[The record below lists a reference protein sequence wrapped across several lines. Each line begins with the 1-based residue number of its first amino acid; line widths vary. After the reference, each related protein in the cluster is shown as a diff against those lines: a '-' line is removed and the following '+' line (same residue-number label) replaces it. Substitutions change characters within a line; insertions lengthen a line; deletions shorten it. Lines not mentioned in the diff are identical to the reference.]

1 MSAATSPGTG
11 LAYGLRR
18 VCAAWGMARSSFY
31 AMTSGQ
37 NAERPPAKRRGPKPA
52 ISDQALLVAIEAD
65 LETSPWE
72 GEGYRKVWAR
82 LRVCRDIR
90 VARKRVLRLMRENNL
105 LSPHRCR
112 RRGGNPHDGEIITHA
127 PNLMWGTDGVR
138 VFTVD
143 DGWGW
148 IFTAVEHWNA
158 ECVGWHVCKRGDRFA
173 ALQPISM
180 GLAGL
185 YGSTAAGAARG
196 LALRM
201 DHGSQYLSDHFTNQ
215 IKFWG
220 IQPSYAFV
228 AEPQT
233 NGVAERFN
241 RTLKEQIIHGRIYRN
256 IAELRDAVRDFVEL
270 YNAQWIVEKKRLPE
284 PRSSSSGVARRD
296 LNQARRVRQTC
307 VQGTGCATVDRGY
320 VDFARLYVLHQA
332 GAFFVTRA
340 KSNIDAHRVYSAPT
354 DRSTGIICDQTIS
367 LDGFYTRQDY
377 PELLRRIRFKD
388 PESGKTLV
396 FITNNFSLPAA
407 TICALYKS
415 RWQVELFF
423 KWIKQHLRIKQ
434 FYGTSENAVKTQIW
448 IAVSVYVLVAIV
460 KKRLDLDASLYT
472 LLQILSV
479 TLFEKMPIHQALA
492 GDENRCNAS

>member
-37 NAERPPAKRRGPKPA
+37 HAEQPPAKRRGPKPA

-65 LETSPWE
+65 LEASPWE

-307 VQGTGCATVDRGY
+307 VQGTGCATMRDDKYIYVNSTRGRVKDRNLRARPELTLMLLNPENVHHWISIEGKVVSMVDEDDPENGHL
-320 VDFARLYVLHQA
+320 A
-332 GAFFVTRA
+332 TE
-340 KSNIDAHRVYSAPT
+340 NIDVLSELYLGVSPYPYRIPEDQVRVMYKVQPT
-354 DRSTGIICDQTIS
+354 
-367 LDGFYTRQDY
+367 
-377 PELLRRIRFKD
+377 RIVTF
-388 PESGKTLV
+388 G
-396 FITNNFSLPAA
+396 PA
-407 TICALYKS
+407 
-415 RWQVELFF
+415 
-423 KWIKQHLRIKQ
+423 
-434 FYGTSENAVKTQIW
+434 
-448 IAVSVYVLVAIV
+448 
-460 KKRLDLDASLYT
+460 
-472 LLQILSV
+472 
-479 TLFEKMPIHQALA
+479 
-492 GDENRCNAS
+492 

>member
-1 MSAATSPGTG
+1 MTDNFEKKVAVDGPVVNAGEFGSSTFSPGQALPAGPLGLGQRWTVARKREVVLRLLRGEPVQLLSRQLGVEIFRLEQWREKAIGGIDASLKQRKGDPVQAELDSAMKRIGELTMQVELLEAKTEDLRPFGAAEVAAMSAATSPGTG

-37 NAERPPAKRRGPKPA
+37 HAEQPPAKRRGPKPA

-65 LETSPWE
+65 LEASPWE

-112 RRGGNPHDGEIITHA
+112 RRGGNPHDGEIITYA

-270 YNAQWIVEKKRLPE
+270 YNAQWIVEK
-284 PRSSSSGVARRD
+284 
-296 LNQARRVRQTC
+296 T
-307 VQGTGCATVDRGY
+307 AT
-320 VDFARLYVLHQA
+320 
-332 GAFFVTRA
+332 
-340 KSNIDAHRVYSAPT
+340 
-354 DRSTGIICDQTIS
+354 
-367 LDGFYTRQDY
+367 
-377 PELLRRIRFKD
+377 
-388 PESGKTLV
+388 
-396 FITNNFSLPAA
+396 
-407 TICALYKS
+407 
-415 RWQVELFF
+415 
-423 KWIKQHLRIKQ
+423 
-434 FYGTSENAVKTQIW
+434 
-448 IAVSVYVLVAIV
+448 
-460 KKRLDLDASLYT
+460 
-472 LLQILSV
+472 
-479 TLFEKMPIHQALA
+479 
-492 GDENRCNAS
+492 

>member
-1 MSAATSPGTG
+1 MTDNFEKKVAVDGPVVNAGELGSSTFSPGQALPAGPLGLGQRWTVARKREVVLRLLRDEPVQLLSRQLGVAIFRLEQWREKAIGGIDASLKQRKGDPVQAELDSAMKRIGELTMQVELLEAKTETFGPLGAAEVAAMSAATSPGTG

-37 NAERPPAKRRGPKPA
+37 HAEQPPAKRRGPKPA

-65 LETSPWE
+65 LEASPWE

-158 ECVGWHVCKRGDRFA
+158 ECVGWHVGKRGDRFA

-270 YNAQWIVEKKRLPE
+270 YNAQWIVEKNGYLSP
-284 PRSSSSGVARRD
+284 A
-296 LNQARRVRQTC
+296 QAR
-307 VQGTGCATVDRGY
+307 
-320 VDFARLYVLHQA
+320 QA
-332 GAFFVTRA
+332 WHAA
-340 KSNIDAHRVYSAPT
+340 
-354 DRSTGIICDQTIS
+354 IS
-367 LDGFYTRQDY
+367 
-377 PELLRRIRFKD
+377 IR
-388 PESGKTLV
+388 
-396 FITNNFSLPAA
+396 PAA
-407 TICALYKS
+407 
-415 RWQVELFF
+415 
-423 KWIKQHLRIKQ
+423 
-434 FYGTSENAVKTQIW
+434 
-448 IAVSVYVLVAIV
+448 
-460 KKRLDLDASLYT
+460 
-472 LLQILSV
+472 
-479 TLFEKMPIHQALA
+479 
-492 GDENRCNAS
+492 

>member
-1 MSAATSPGTG
+1 MTDNFEKKVAVDGPVVNAGELGSSTFSPGQALPAGPLGLGQRWTVARKREVVLRLLRDEPVQLLSRQLGVEIFRLEQWREKAIGGIDASLKQRKGDPVQAELDSAMKRIGELTMQVELLEAKTETFGPLGRQEVAAMSAATSPGTG

-37 NAERPPAKRRGPKPA
+37 HAEQPPAKRRGPKPA

-65 LETSPWE
+65 LEASPWE

-270 YNAQWIVEKKRLPE
+270 YNAQWIVEKNGYLSP
-284 PRSSSSGVARRD
+284 A
-296 LNQARRVRQTC
+296 QAR
-307 VQGTGCATVDRGY
+307 
-320 VDFARLYVLHQA
+320 QA
-332 GAFFVTRA
+332 WHAA
-340 KSNIDAHRVYSAPT
+340 
-354 DRSTGIICDQTIS
+354 IS
-367 LDGFYTRQDY
+367 
-377 PELLRRIRFKD
+377 IR
-388 PESGKTLV
+388 
-396 FITNNFSLPAA
+396 PAA
-407 TICALYKS
+407 
-415 RWQVELFF
+415 
-423 KWIKQHLRIKQ
+423 
-434 FYGTSENAVKTQIW
+434 
-448 IAVSVYVLVAIV
+448 
-460 KKRLDLDASLYT
+460 
-472 LLQILSV
+472 
-479 TLFEKMPIHQALA
+479 
-492 GDENRCNAS
+492 

>member
-1 MSAATSPGTG
+1 
-11 LAYGLRR
+11 
-18 VCAAWGMARSSFY
+18 
-31 AMTSGQ
+31 
-37 NAERPPAKRRGPKPA
+37 
-52 ISDQALLVAIEAD
+52 
-65 LETSPWE
+65 
-72 GEGYRKVWAR
+72 
-82 LRVCRDIR
+82 
-90 VARKRVLRLMRENNL
+90 
-105 LSPHRCR
+105 
-112 RRGGNPHDGEIITHA
+112 
-127 PNLMWGTDGVR
+127 MWGTDGVR

-296 LNQARRVRQTC
+296 LNQARRRETNLC
-307 VQGTGCATVDRGY
+307 PRTGCATRTSGVKSSR
-320 VDFARLYVLHQA
+320 ARA
-332 GAFFVTRA
+332 M
-340 KSNIDAHRVYSAPT
+340 
-354 DRSTGIICDQTIS
+354 
-367 LDGFYTRQDY
+367 
-377 PELLRRIRFKD
+377 
-388 PESGKTLV
+388 
-396 FITNNFSLPAA
+396 
-407 TICALYKS
+407 
-415 RWQVELFF
+415 
-423 KWIKQHLRIKQ
+423 LRIV
-434 FYGTSENAVKTQIW
+434 GT
-448 IAVSVYVLVAIV
+448 VLIKVTLCSRTAAIV
-460 KKRLDLDASLYT
+460 VS
-472 LLQILSV
+472 
-479 TLFEKMPIHQALA
+479 
-492 GDENRCNAS
+492 

>member
-1 MSAATSPGTG
+1 MTDNFEKKVAVDGPVVNAGELGSSTFSPGQALPAGPLGLGQRWTVARKREVVLRLLRDEPVQLLSRQLGVEIFRLEQWREKAIGGIDASLKQRKGDPVQAELDSAMKRIGELTMQVELLEAKTETFGPLGRLEVAAMSAATSPGTG

-37 NAERPPAKRRGPKPA
+37 HAEQPPAKRRGPKPA

-65 LETSPWE
+65 LEASPWE

-270 YNAQWIVEKKRLPE
+270 YNAQWIVEKNGYLSP
-284 PRSSSSGVARRD
+284 A
-296 LNQARRVRQTC
+296 QAR
-307 VQGTGCATVDRGY
+307 
-320 VDFARLYVLHQA
+320 QA
-332 GAFFVTRA
+332 WHAA
-340 KSNIDAHRVYSAPT
+340 
-354 DRSTGIICDQTIS
+354 IS
-367 LDGFYTRQDY
+367 
-377 PELLRRIRFKD
+377 IR
-388 PESGKTLV
+388 
-396 FITNNFSLPAA
+396 PAA
-407 TICALYKS
+407 
-415 RWQVELFF
+415 
-423 KWIKQHLRIKQ
+423 
-434 FYGTSENAVKTQIW
+434 
-448 IAVSVYVLVAIV
+448 
-460 KKRLDLDASLYT
+460 
-472 LLQILSV
+472 
-479 TLFEKMPIHQALA
+479 
-492 GDENRCNAS
+492 

>member
-1 MSAATSPGTG
+1 MARKREVVLRLLRDEPVQLLSRQLGVEIFRLEQWREKAIGGIDASLKQRKGDPVQAELDSAKADRRVDHGWNCRPRRRPALWGGGGRGGECRHLARHGSG
-11 LAYGLRR
+11 LRPAAGLRR
-18 VCAAWGMARSSFY
+18 LGHGPLLVLRHD
-31 AMTSGQ
+31 SGQ
-37 NAERPPAKRRGPKPA
+37 HAEQPPAKRRGPKPA

-65 LETSPWE
+65 LEASPWE

-270 YNAQWIVEKKRLPE
+270 YNVQWIVEKNGYLSP
-284 PRSSSSGVARRD
+284 A
-296 LNQARRVRQTC
+296 QAR
-307 VQGTGCATVDRGY
+307 
-320 VDFARLYVLHQA
+320 QA
-332 GAFFVTRA
+332 WHAA
-340 KSNIDAHRVYSAPT
+340 
-354 DRSTGIICDQTIS
+354 IS
-367 LDGFYTRQDY
+367 
-377 PELLRRIRFKD
+377 IR
-388 PESGKTLV
+388 
-396 FITNNFSLPAA
+396 PAA
-407 TICALYKS
+407 
-415 RWQVELFF
+415 
-423 KWIKQHLRIKQ
+423 
-434 FYGTSENAVKTQIW
+434 
-448 IAVSVYVLVAIV
+448 
-460 KKRLDLDASLYT
+460 
-472 LLQILSV
+472 
-479 TLFEKMPIHQALA
+479 
-492 GDENRCNAS
+492 

>member
-1 MSAATSPGTG
+1 MQVELLEAKTETFGPLGGGGRGDECRHLARHGSGLRPAA
-11 LAYGLRR
+11 GLRR
-18 VCAAWGMARSSFY
+18 LGH
-31 AMTSGQ
+31 
-37 NAERPPAKRRGPKPA
+37 GP
-52 ISDQALLVAIEAD
+52 LLVLRHDLRPARRAAAGKASGTEARD
-65 LETSPWE
+65 LGPSACWWRSKPTWRQSPWE

-270 YNAQWIVEKKRLPE
+270 YNAQWIVEKNGYLSPAQARQ
-284 PRSSSSGVARRD
+284 GVARRD
-296 LNQARRVRQTC
+296 LNQARPRETKLVSKEPGALHPKTSIC
-307 VQGTGCATVDRGY
+307 CAT
-320 VDFARLYVLHQA
+320 
-332 GAFFVTRA
+332 
-340 KSNIDAHRVYSAPT
+340 S
-354 DRSTGIICDQTIS
+354 
-367 LDGFYTRQDY
+367 
-377 PELLRRIRFKD
+377 
-388 PESGKTLV
+388 
-396 FITNNFSLPAA
+396 
-407 TICALYKS
+407 
-415 RWQVELFF
+415 
-423 KWIKQHLRIKQ
+423 
-434 FYGTSENAVKTQIW
+434 
-448 IAVSVYVLVAIV
+448 
-460 KKRLDLDASLYT
+460 
-472 LLQILSV
+472 
-479 TLFEKMPIHQALA
+479 
-492 GDENRCNAS
+492 